1 MKTLII
7 KNFARIRRAEIVFAD
22 LTVFVGP
29 QATGKTLVLELMK
42 LVEDRPAI
50 MSNLKKHGF
59 DWEKTDEFLALYFGE
74 GMSIVWHEKNT
85 RIIADNKEFK
95 LNGRGKKSPE
105 KVFFIPA
112 QRVLALKDG
121 WPKAFSEYAF
131 GDPYIVKNFS
141 EEIRRFMESGL
152 GRTGAPIFPQKGRMA
167 HALRDLLNKSIFWG
181 AELARSKERMKRRLA
196 LKVENRF
203 LPFMV
208 WSAGQ
213 REFIPLLLGLYWL
226 MPPGKKEKRPNV
238 TTVVIEEL
246 EMGLHPKSLEA
257 MMILLLELIRCGYQ
271 VCISTHSSQILEMI
285 WALNAI
291 KTDKGNGAS
300 HLERLFAVKGLRHVW
315 ESALGKTYKV
325 FYFHPEK
332 DQINVR
338 DISSL
343 ELFEEDEI
351 AEWGGLTSFAT
362 RASEI
367 VSEIAAKR
375 G

>member
-1 MKTLII
+1 
-7 KNFARIRRAEIVFAD
+7 
-22 LTVFVGP
+22 
-29 QATGKTLVLELMK
+29 
-42 LVEDRPAI
+42 
-50 MSNLKKHGF
+50 
-59 DWEKTDEFLALYFGE
+59 
-74 GMSIVWHEKNT
+74 
-85 RIIADNKEFK
+85 
-95 LNGRGKKSPE
+95 
-105 KVFFIPA
+105 
-112 QRVLALKDG
+112 
-121 WPKAFSEYAF
+121 
-131 GDPYIVKNFS
+131 
-141 EEIRRFMESGL
+141 
-152 GRTGAPIFPQKGRMA
+152 MA

-257 MMILLLELIRCGYQ
+257 MMILLLELIRRGYQ